1 VSETPVAIEGYPSQR
16 IIIIASVLLLL
27 VLQSVE
33 AQIASPSQT
42 GSRRINPRG
51 FIPVNPPSTE
61 ETASPTARRPPPFRD
76 NAVGPNFPRR
86 PTPTVTPNTPS
97 IRQIIA
103 TMSKLA
109 SAATLS
115 ATPRSIEIG
124 QSVQFELVFPQP
136 PPTSPDIHYGFD
148 FDDSSETA
156 WTSEPWTA
164 YPYRSVGMHHASA
177 MIRVGETLLGQNIFK
192 ADIEV
197 HPRTNPTPTATASV
211 PASPS
216 PYSPS
221 PTAILPGG
229 FITAT
234 PRGNSI
240 NIASPTA
247 TLSPRKSGTV
257 TPSPTLSDG
266 RPSTK
271 KSSPIYYIIG
281 AGVGL
286 VLLAYLLYPRPK
298 PNLAMAARPTFHP
311 HADWDAPQ
319 TPQNVAINYGLYFHS
334 NLSAGQDSLA
344 TDGASSILRRKKQ

>member
-1 VSETPVAIEGYPSQR
+1 VTETPVAIDSCPSQR

-27 VLQSVE
+27 VLSPVE
-33 AQIASPSQT
+33 AQMASPSQT

-51 FIPVNPPSTE
+51 FIPVNPPST
-61 ETASPTARRPPPFRD
+61 D

-86 PTPTVTPNTPS
+86 PTPTVTPSAPS
-97 IRQIIA
+97 ILQIIA

-115 ATPRSIEIG
+115 ATPRSIEID
-124 QSVQFELVFPQP
+124 QSVQLELVFPRP
-136 PPTSPDIHYGFD
+136 PPRNPTVQYRFYFGDGQ
-148 FDDSSETA
+148 ETE
-156 WTSEPWTA
+156 WLPEPRTA
-164 YPYRSVGMHHASA
+164 YPYRSLGTHHASA
-177 MIRVGETLLGQNIFK
+177 VIRVGETLFGQNIFK

-197 HPRTNPTPTATASV
+197 HPQSHPTPTATPSV

-221 PTAILPGG
+221 PTAIVPGG

-247 TLSPRKSGTV
+247 TLSPRKSSIV

-271 KSSPIYYIIG
+271 KTSPIYYIIG
-281 AGVGL
+281 AGVGV

-298 PNLAMAARPTFHP
+298 PNLAMAVRPTFHP
-311 HADWDAPQ
+311 HSDWDAPEKPPEYL
-319 TPQNVAINYGLYFHS
+319 TINYELHFQS
-334 NLSAGQDSLA
+334 NISSGQSWLQSDGPSL
-344 TDGASSILRRKKQ
+344 ILRKVIQ